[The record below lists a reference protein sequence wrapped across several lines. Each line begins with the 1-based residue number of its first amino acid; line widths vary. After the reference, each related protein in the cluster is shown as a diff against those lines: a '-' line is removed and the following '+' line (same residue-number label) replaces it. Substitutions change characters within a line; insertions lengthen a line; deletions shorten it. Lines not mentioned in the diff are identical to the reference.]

1 MDWARILSG
10 IIAVLV
16 VAIGL
21 PLVLRKRKKESSQKV
36 EQLIHH
42 LQDMGIKAILV
53 EKGVEQ
59 EKVGA
64 GRAWGQRS
72 EGIIKIKG
80 RNVDYINVTSVA
92 SQYGVHYFL
101 NYLVRSPGELGNR
114 KSKKTKMVVK
124 KNPAIWGRV
133 VDIEWKGDAYLSPEL
148 NFDYQLKDKLLQ
160 AKPEEL
166 KGGIGIF
173 PEPKYEYARVRT
185 GYFLPSSDFFEAID
199 IIAKHIKSGW

>member
-1 MDWARILSG
+1 MDWARIPTG
-10 IIAVLV
+10 IIAALV

-21 PLVLRKRKKESSQKV
+21 PLALRKRKKGSSQKV

-72 EGIIKIKG
+72 EGVIKIKG

-114 KSKKTKMVVK
+114 KSKKTKMVV
-124 KNPAIWGRV
+124 
-133 VDIEWKGDAYLSPEL
+133 E
-148 NFDYQLKDKLLQ
+148 
-160 AKPEEL
+160 
-166 KGGIGIF
+166 
-173 PEPKYEYARVRT
+173 
-185 GYFLPSSDFFEAID
+185 
-199 IIAKHIKSGW
+199 KSGYLG